1 MPSSS
6 RGKTRTATDSPRRT
20 TRLSAASKSDGL
32 PTAYRTD
39 LGRLLVGKVEDA
51 LDHDLKDVQGQV
63 DLIFTSPPFPLN
75 RKKKYGNLTGD
86 DYVKWLAGLA
96 PRLTELLSPTGSIVM
111 ELGNAWEPGRPVMSL
126 LSLRALME
134 FLERGELSLCQEFVC
149 HNPARLPSPAQWVNV
164 QRIRVKDSYTHVW
177 WMAATDFPKANNRG
191 VLTEY
196 SSSMNDLLKRKSY
209 NAGKRPSGFDISPK
223 AFLKNNGGAIPPNVI
238 DVADEV
244 AESLLVLSNTTS
256 NDPYSVYCRENDLTP
271 HPARMPAG
279 LPRFFINF
287 LTEPGDLVLDPFGGS
302 NMTGAIAEE
311 LDRKWLT
318 IEPEADYSKASR
330 GRFQGL
336 IVE

>member
-1 MPSSS
+1 
-6 RGKTRTATDSPRRT
+6 
-20 TRLSAASKSDGL
+20 L
-32 PTAYRTD
+32 PTGYRTG
-39 LGRLLVGKVEDA
+39 LGRLLQGKVEDA
-51 LDHDLKDVQGQV
+51 LDHDLRKVRGKV

-86 DYVKWLAGLA
+86 DYIKWLASLA
-96 PRLTELLSPTGSIVM
+96 PRLTELLSPTGSIVI

-134 FLERGELSLCQEFVC
+134 FLDRGELSLCQEFVC

-164 QRIRVKDSYTHVW
+164 ERIRVKDSYTHVW

-196 SSSMNDLLKRKSY
+196 SPSMNKLLERKSY
-209 NAGKRPSGFDISPK
+209 NSGKRPSGFDISPK
-223 AFLKNNGGAIPPNVI
+223 AFLKDNGGAIPPNVI
-238 DVADEV
+238 NVEEAA

-256 NDPYSVYCRENDLTP
+256 TDPYSVYCRENGLTA

-302 NMTGAIAEE
+302 NMTGAVAEE
-311 LDRKWLT
+311 LKRKWIT
-318 IEPEADYSKASR
+318 IEPETDYVEGSR

-336 IVE
+336 IIE

>member
-1 MPSSS
+1 MPPSP
-6 RGKTRTATDSPRRT
+6 RAKTRTATDSSRPKGR
-20 TRLSAASKSDGL
+20 AKVAPDPDGL

-51 LDHDLKDVQGQV
+51 LDHDLKDVQGKV

-96 PRLTELLSPTGSIVM
+96 PQLAELLSPTGSIVM

-196 SSSMNDLLKRKSY
+196 SSSMNDLLKRQSY

-318 IEPEADYSKASR
+318 IEPEADYAKASR